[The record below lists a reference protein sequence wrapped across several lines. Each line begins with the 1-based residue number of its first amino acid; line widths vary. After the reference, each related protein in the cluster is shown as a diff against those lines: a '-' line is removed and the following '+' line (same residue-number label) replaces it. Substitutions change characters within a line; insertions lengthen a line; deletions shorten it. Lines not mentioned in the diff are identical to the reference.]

1 MHDGRGKGRIMVK
14 EFLQDASERMDK
26 ALESLAQDLRAV
38 RTGRASPALLDRLTI
53 EYYGVTTPINQVAG
67 ISAPEG
73 RMLLI
78 KPWDRTALKAIERSI
93 LESDLGLNP
102 NTDGEVVRLVL
113 PQLTTER
120 RHELVRQVGK
130 RAEEARIAIRNI
142 RRDIL
147 KDLEDAR
154 KEAMISEDE
163 LYRAKD
169 DVQDVTNQYTSRID
183 EVLKDK
189 EAEIMEI

>member
-1 MHDGRGKGRIMVK
+1 MVK
-14 EFLQDASERMDK
+14 EFLEDAGERMEK
-26 ALESLAQDLRAV
+26 ALEALVLDLRAV
-38 RTGRASPALLDRLTI
+38 RTGRASPALLDRLVI
-53 EYYGVTTPINQVAG
+53 DYYGVTTPINQVAG
-67 ISAPEG
+67 ISALEG

-78 KPWDRTALKAIERSI
+78 KPWDKTALKAIERSI

-102 NTDGEVVRLVL
+102 NNDGEVVRLVL

-130 RAEEARIAIRNI
+130 RAEEARVAVRNI

-154 KEAMISEDE
+154 KEGMISEDE

-169 DVQDVTNQYTSRID
+169 DVQDITNQYTSRID
-183 EVLKDK
+183 EAVKDK